1 MTKPNIETT
10 PNNEP
15 LIAAKRLYEQCIEI
29 RNFEIG
35 QLANRN
41 NFLMIFQ
48 GVLFAGLV
56 QSAGTFPIVSFMA
69 CVTGVIVSWYQT
81 QIAAGAK
88 YWQEHWEHELK
99 EAEVRLIALLR
110 EAGERT
116 PVELFSKDPKQI
128 KADVQSRLETGAGGR
143 MIRGLILE
151 KFSVSRVPIK
161 LGLSLMIVWGL
172 LLTCTVNF
180 GWCLPIPEF
189 ITGFKR

>member
-1 MTKPNIETT
+1 MPGNQYD
-10 PNNEP
+10 PSQSNEP

-56 QSAGTFPIVSFMA
+56 QSAGAFPIVSFMA
-69 CVTGVIVSWYQT
+69 CLTGVIVSWYQT

-99 EAEVRLIALLR
+99 EAEVRLIKLLA

-116 PVELFSKDPKQI
+116 PVELFSKNPGQI
-128 KADVQSRLETGAGGR
+128 KADVRSRLEAGTGSR
-143 MIRGLILE
+143 IIRVLILE
-151 KFSVSRVPIK
+151 KFSVSKVPIK
-161 LGLSLMIVWGL
+161 LGLSLMAVWVTL
-172 LLTCTVNF
+172 LICTVNF
-180 GWCLPIPEF
+180 GWCLSVPDF
-189 ITGFKR
+189 ITGFKK